1 MQRIFALAVWL
12 IAFPTLAAAPVAP
25 SQKLAQQKKIQMGVV
40 ALLMKSCVDKKV
52 GAEASQAFLNDVS
65 ARGKTVEALCKEG
78 EASAAR
84 AEVLAILKEKERDPV
99 RNAALACFAQQRANV
114 AMLAPAIP
122 AADLANYERWVK
134 SPATASREMKNS
146 DICK

>member
-1 MQRIFALAVWL
+1 MKAIFTLLLCACALP
-12 IAFPTLAAAPVAP
+12 AFASATLTPA
-25 SQKLAQQKKIQMGVV
+25 QKLAQQKKIQMGVV
-40 ALLMKSCVDKKV
+40 ALLMKSCVDKAV
-52 GAEASQAFLNDVS
+52 GAIASQAFLNDVT

-78 EASAAR
+78 EAGAAR

-99 RNAALACFAQQRANV
+99 RNAALACFAAQRANV

-122 AADLANYERWVK
+122 AADLANYERWAK
-134 SPATASREMKNS
+134 NPATASREMKNS